1 MKISFAGCGFL
12 GVYHIGVAKCIVEM
26 APQFA
31 DSLEGYYGTSA
42 GSLVAVM
49 LCCRVGHDGGPRF
62 AKKMSD
68 LVHASWLG
76 PFGKAFDPSG
86 LIVRDLGRYLP
97 PDAHK
102 RATGKVKISLT
113 NCWDWSNLIV
123 SEFNT
128 RRELINAVVA
138 SCFIPAWSGW
148 WLPKYRGKRV
158 CDGGFTNN
166 IPGSHDPNVITVSP
180 FSGEADICPLGECQ
194 PEQMVFATNTSF
206 KLTSKNLQR
215 LKESLFPPKWEQ
227 LERLM
232 AQGYQDALRYLRIH
246 GIMMTGPIKGLVS
259 NTNTG
264 CHSDYQVLYEL
275 PLVTMTASGTL
286 PAVAPVQ
293 PITLYKGIPEKSLM
307 YKLLTLPVKYLYE
320 LWCRCVDLLNNLP
333 PWKLPLMCHLVQLIQ
348 QALKA
353 GSWKEQHKFLLMN
366 TCNQVYLTV

>member
-26 APQFA
+26 APQFG

-128 RRELINAVVA
+128 RRELINV
-138 SCFIPAWSGW
+138 SGG
-148 WLPKYRGKRV
+148 R
-158 CDGGFTNN
+158 
-166 IPGSHDPNVITVSP
+166 
-180 FSGEADICPLGECQ
+180 
-194 PEQMVFATNTSF
+194 
-206 KLTSKNLQR
+206 
-215 LKESLFPPKWEQ
+215 
-227 LERLM
+227 
-232 AQGYQDALRYLRIH
+232 
-246 GIMMTGPIKGLVS
+246 
-259 NTNTG
+259 
-264 CHSDYQVLYEL
+264 
-275 PLVTMTASGTL
+275 
-286 PAVAPVQ
+286 
-293 PITLYKGIPEKSLM
+293 M
-307 YKLLTLPVKYLYE
+307 YKV
-320 LWCRCVDLLNNLP
+320 
-333 PWKLPLMCHLVQLIQ
+333 
-348 QALKA
+348 
-353 GSWKEQHKFLLMN
+353 
-366 TCNQVYLTV
+366 